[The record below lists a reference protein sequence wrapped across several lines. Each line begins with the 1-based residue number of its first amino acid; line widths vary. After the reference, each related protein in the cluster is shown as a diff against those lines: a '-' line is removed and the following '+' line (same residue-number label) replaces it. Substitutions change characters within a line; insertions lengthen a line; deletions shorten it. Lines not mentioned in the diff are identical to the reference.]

1 MKNNSKI
8 KFKQFLIE
16 MKYILQFCIILA
28 VSLVGELLNRFI
40 PLPIPASVYGMI
52 LLFLALMTGVIKLS
66 HVRATGRFLID
77 ILPLLFVAPAVGLI
91 ESWTTMQEFWLAVV
105 VISLISTIAVVAI
118 SGRITQFIIN
128 RKGGK
133 ND

>member
-1 MKNNSKI
+1 
-8 KFKQFLIE
+8 
-16 MKYILQFCIILA
+16 MKYLLQFGIILA
-28 VSLVGELLNRFI
+28 VSLVGELLNRFV

-66 HVRATGRFLID
+66 HIRATGRFLID

-91 ESWTTMQEFWLAVV
+91 DSWTTMQDFWLAVV
-105 VISLISTIAVVAI
+105 VISLVSTVVVIAA

-128 RKGGK
+128 RKGGRK
-133 ND
+133 